1 MAKINSKFEEN
12 KKTLALIL
20 AKLINPT
27 AVQHDGFGAPPIR
40 QTPSPSEVITSIT
53 NITDQSSIS
62 TPANNAANNSSVSH
76 ANTDGVSTPANNTA
90 NNSIASDANTSGVST
105 LAKNTANDSIAS
117 DANTRDVST
126 PANNTADANTSGVS
140 ILANN
145 TFDESIVSDANTS
158 GVSTLANNTVDDSVV
173 SDANTSG
180 DDSIVSDANTSGIS
194 TDANNTADDSIVSD
208 ADTSGVSTPA
218 NNCTNDSTVSGAN
231 TSTPIRSNFGTAS
244 ISGIIDPGRVLYLR
258 RRSCS
263 RRNFSAKLNQEV
275 FDVETRKKSNVAGKL
290 GKMKLNPVLVDY
302 IKSLTFQHF
311 PLEPD
316 QTKKH
321 EWAQCVI
328 AIDACN
334 RGLNKKVAPV
344 PS

>member
-53 NITDQSSIS
+53 NITGQSSIS

-90 NNSIASDANTSGVST
+90 NNSIASDANTSGVS
-105 LAKNTANDSIAS
+105 
-117 DANTRDVST
+117 
-126 PANNTADANTSGVS
+126 

-158 GVSTLANNTVDDSVV
+158 GV
-173 SDANTSG
+173 
-180 DDSIVSDANTSGIS
+180 S

-258 RRSCS
+258 QKSCS

-328 AIDACN
+328 AIDVCN

>member
-1 MAKINSKFEEN
+1 M
-12 KKTLALIL
+12 LCMLW
-20 AKLINPT
+20 
-27 AVQHDGFGAPPIR
+27 
-40 QTPSPSEVITSIT
+40 
-53 NITDQSSIS
+53 
-62 TPANNAANNSSVSH
+62 
-76 ANTDGVSTPANNTA
+76 DGVSTPANNTA

-105 LAKNTANDSIAS
+105 LAKNTANVSIAS

-126 PANNTADANTSGVS
+126 PANNTAGANTSGVS

-145 TFDESIVSDANTS
+145 TFNESIVSDANTS
-158 GVSTLANNTVDDSVV
+158 GV
-173 SDANTSG
+173 
-180 DDSIVSDANTSGIS
+180 S

-258 RRSCS
+258 QKSCS

-328 AIDACN
+328 AIDVCN